1 MNMKTKTTSSSGRA
15 PPKAGARWPIALG
28 CLLVAS
34 VALYFTFF
42 RESDES
48 AIKRVL
54 SQFATL
60 VSVKDGETIIS
71 RTVKMRSKM
80 KDVVTDGVS
89 THVTEMNDHG
99 WDVTGR
105 EKLEDNA
112 VKVVLL
118 YANADCVFV
127 TKKIEIDPAA
137 TFAKVDATA
146 LVTANRGGER
156 KVDKRDVHFL
166 LRKDGGWKIDSIDVA
181 PIASD

>member
-1 MNMKTKTTSSSGRA
+1 MNKK
-15 PPKAGARWPIALG
+15 WPIALG
-28 CLLVAS
+28 CFLVAA

-54 SQFATL
+54 SDFATI

-89 THVTEMNDHG
+89 AHVSELNV
-99 WDVTGR
+99 DVTGR

-118 YANADCVFV
+118 YANADCAFV

-156 KVDKRDVHFL
+156 KVDKREVHFL

-181 PIASD
+181 PITND